1 MTDEQ
6 RSVVIESVLHRH
18 VDTSR
23 NTRVVS
29 MGTHPVHPVGQLRFP
44 AIDTVFRPARLLTI
58 EIMHELRREEKRLA
72 ASPPSWWSRFLTAFG
87 ELTRATPFQSR

>member
-23 NTRVVS
+23 STRVMSV
-29 MGTHPVHPVGQLRFP
+29 GTHPVHPVGQLRFP
-44 AIDTVFRPARLLTI
+44 TDDTVFRPARLLTI

-87 ELTRATPFQSR
+87 ELTIATPFQSR